1 MPPPWVWAV
10 FSLSMLVLA
19 ASMLTW
25 REGRRF
31 GSRPLLAAEERVVL
45 AAIDV
50 LATQE
55 QGPSNR
61 RLLLEMLKQRR
72 IRAMDRFTFARAEE
86 RNAFGYTDERGRIL
100 LNPNLCFAY
109 QRSLSPRL
117 LNGVAEADLVATLA
131 TLHHEVTHLLGG
143 ASEAMAYED
152 EWRFVCRLRSWCELH
167 DQRRLGA
174 ELGEWELHLLPR
186 VQKHVGLAA
195 AEKMR
200 CRMEAIR

>member
-1 MPPPWVWAV
+1 MPPLWVWAV
-10 FSLSMLVLA
+10 FSLSLVVLA

-31 GSRPLLAAEERVVL
+31 GSRMLLSSEERVVL
-45 AAIDV
+45 SAINL

-55 QGPSNR
+55 RGPATR
-61 RLLLEMLKQRR
+61 LLLLEMLQQRK

-109 QRSLSPRL
+109 QRTLSPRL
-117 LNGVAEADLVATLA
+117 LNGIADADLVATLA

-152 EWRFVCRLRSWCELH
+152 EWRFVCRLRLWCEAH
-167 DQRRLGA
+167 DQRHLGQ
-174 ELGEWELHLLPR
+174 ELDDWEAHLLPR
-186 VQKHVGLAA
+186 VRRHVGIAA
-195 AEKMR
+195 AEQMR
-200 CRMEAIR
+200 CRMEALR